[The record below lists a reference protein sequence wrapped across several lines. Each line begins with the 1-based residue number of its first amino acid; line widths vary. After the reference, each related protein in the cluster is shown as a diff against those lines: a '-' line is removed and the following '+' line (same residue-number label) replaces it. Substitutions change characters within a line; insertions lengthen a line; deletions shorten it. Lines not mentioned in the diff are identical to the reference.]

1 MAQEIYEKTK
11 QFLEEEIDKIWLTKP
26 NDVTNLSNVLG
37 AFEQSGSVKI
47 YADAETRGVADILTR
62 LRAVLGSKAVEPAS
76 ISLVAGSFVAAY
88 AEQWPRYY
96 QFKDISAVM
105 DTIAGALEQPI
116 SDAAELD
123 ELLKLSLRYVYRVSF
138 WIDTEI
144 PWKAVTD
151 LFRQ

>member
-1 MAQEIYEKTK
+1 MTQEIYEKTK
-11 QFLEEEIDKIWLTKP
+11 QVLEQEIDKIWLAKP
-26 NDVTNLSNVLG
+26 SDVAKLSNVLG
-37 AFEQSGSVKI
+37 AFEQSGSVKL
-47 YADAETRGVADILTR
+47 YVYAETGGVADILTR
-62 LRAVLGSKAVEPAS
+62 IRTVLDSKAVDAAS
-76 ISLVAGSFVAAY
+76 ISIVAGSIVAAY

-105 DTIAGALEQPI
+105 NTIAEALQYPI
-116 SDAAELD
+116 DDASELD
-123 ELLKLSLRYVYRVSF
+123 ELLKLCVRYVYRVSF